1 MLWQLWFHFYLHC
14 AQETASSITLTVFN
28 LWEIAKLMIILRSRL
43 QPCLHFYYLLEAH
56 YYRDM
61 EKAKAFVLKQSV
73 PLETIRDTKMTKRD

>member
-1 MLWQLWFHFYLHC
+1 
-14 AQETASSITLTVFN
+14 
-28 LWEIAKLMIILRSRL
+28 MIILRSRL